1 MRHGATQEAF
11 QAGPSDIESLL
22 DLSARIGRDPLLA
35 HASSGNTS
43 LKHDGTL
50 WVKASGKWLAYADQ
64 QEILV
69 PVGLAESLECLEQG
83 RPLPGHNGCQWQ
95 THLRPSIETFM
106 HAVLPQRVVI
116 HVHSVDTIAWA
127 VRSDAPVQLEDRLS
141 GLGWQWIPY
150 VASGMPLAREV
161 QIASSACPHTDVYV
175 LGNHGLVVCG
185 DDCSSAESLLA
196 EVQRRLNRSPRALQK
211 PEYQLLEHVQD
222 RPGWR
227 LPDLEAL
234 HALAT
239 DVVSLGILKGGVLYP
254 CQAIFLGRT
263 LPLLPFPT
271 PVPEVSRRIHALDE
285 SPPPF
290 LIVEGHGVLI
300 SEDITAA
307 ERAVLYGLME
317 VVRRI
322 EAPAPIRYLT
332 DQEVTG
338 ILSTDG
344 RHYRASAENNARP

>member
-1 MRHGATQEAF
+1 MSDGTTQEATHN
-11 QAGPSDIESLL
+11 PSDIEPLL
-22 DLSARIGRDPLLA
+22 HLSARIGRDPLLV

-43 LKHDGTL
+43 LKVDGTL

-69 PVGLAESLECLEQG
+69 PVALTESLECLKQG
-83 RPLPGHNGCQWQ
+83 RPLREHNESQWQ
-95 THLRPSIETFM
+95 TPLRPSIETFM

-116 HVHSVDTIAWA
+116 HVHSVNTIAWA
-127 VRSDAPVQLEDRLS
+127 VRADAPLQLEERLS
-141 GLGWQWIPY
+141 GLGWRWIPY

-161 QIASSACPHTDVYV
+161 QMASSMSPDTDVYI

-185 DDCSSAESLLA
+185 EDCSSAESLLL
-196 EVQRRLNRSPRALQK
+196 EVQERLNRSPRAFQK
-211 PEYQLLEHVQD
+211 PEYELLEHAQN

-234 HALAT
+234 HALGT
-239 DVVSLGILKGGVLYP
+239 DGISLGILKGGVLFP

-263 LPLLPFPT
+263 LPFLPCCT
-271 PVPEVSRRIHALDE
+271 PLPEASGRIRGLDE
-285 SPPPF
+285 SPPF
-290 LIVEGHGVLI
+290 LIIEGSGVLI

-307 ERAVLYGLME
+307 ERAVLNGLME
-317 VVRRI
+317 IVRRI
-322 EAPAPIRYLT
+322 EGSAPIRYLT

-338 ILSTDG
+338 VLSTDG